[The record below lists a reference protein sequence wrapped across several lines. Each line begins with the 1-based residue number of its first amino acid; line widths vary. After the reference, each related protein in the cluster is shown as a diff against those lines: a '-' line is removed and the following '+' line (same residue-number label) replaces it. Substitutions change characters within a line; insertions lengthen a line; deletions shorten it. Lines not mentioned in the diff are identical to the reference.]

1 MPKVKP
7 DQVIR
12 HEIVLGR
19 ADRELLTDMVTA
31 YQINRIG
38 TPLVNLLNDNTSLLV
53 IAGILEAAGFIDVIP
68 NWMLP
73 AIQEG
78 AYDTYQDLVNA
89 YVEAGESYEK
99 VKNNPFLRGYW
110 WIWKNA
116 TVVGQVVT

>member
-12 HEIVLGR
+12 HEIVFGR
-19 ADRELLTDMVTA
+19 ADRELLTDVVTA

-78 AYDTYQDLVNA
+78 AFDTYQDLLDA
-89 YVEAGESYEK
+89 AEGAGEAIEDIK
-99 VKNNPFLRGYW
+99 KNPFVRGYW
-110 WIWKNA
+110 WVWKNA
-116 TVVGQVVT
+116 TLAGRIMT